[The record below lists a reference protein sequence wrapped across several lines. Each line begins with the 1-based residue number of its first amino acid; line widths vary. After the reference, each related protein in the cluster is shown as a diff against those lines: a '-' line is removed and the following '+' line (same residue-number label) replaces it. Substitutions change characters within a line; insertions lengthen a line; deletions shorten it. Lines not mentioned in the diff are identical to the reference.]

1 VAKLKQIRQLQKS
14 IFYLIFCILLFS
26 AIPSL
31 LSAENNLQ
39 IINGETLIM
48 QIREKNGETYLGT
61 NTYSIQNAD
70 GKTTYYYLYTD
81 KYDSWYV
88 WTDGNAIPF
97 KIIYENKDGKITL
110 LFNHKG
116 KVIMQGSWKN
126 RTIEKTKY
134 FLPNV
139 TLENAL
145 VIRSLNLESNEK
157 YEFDLLQYD
166 KLPELE
172 AYRMYFQ
179 VVGEETVTV
188 KAGRFYCKKVL
199 FSLSD
204 WRGIFWQSY
213 YYVSDD
219 SNRYIVKTLNVPD
232 GGAME
237 LIRIE

>member
-1 VAKLKQIRQLQKS
+1 MTKLKQMIIFFIFLFSIISS
-14 IFYLIFCILLFS
+14 IFS
-26 AIPSL
+26 N
-31 LSAENNLQ
+31 ENNLQ
-39 IINGETLIM
+39 IINGETFIM
-48 QIREKNGETYLGT
+48 KIIEKNGETYYGT
-61 NTYSIQNAD
+61 NKYSIQSVD
-70 GKTTYYYLYTD
+70 GKTTYYYSYVD

-88 WTDGNAIPF
+88 WTDSNGIPF
-97 KIIYENKDGKITL
+97 KIIYENEYGKITL
-110 LFNHKG
+110 LFNHEG
-116 KVIMQGSWKN
+116 KVTMQGSWKN
-126 RTIEKTKY
+126 EVIEKIKY

-139 TLENAL
+139 TLENTL

-166 KLPELE
+166 KLPELD

-188 KAGRFYCKKVL
+188 KAGTFHCKKVL

-204 WRGIFWQSY
+204 WRGIFWQAY
-213 YYVSDD
+213 YYVSND
-219 SNRYIVKTLNVPD
+219 SHRYIVKTLNVPD

>member
-1 VAKLKQIRQLQKS
+1 MTKLKQMI
-14 IFYLIFCILLFS
+14 IFILLFS
-26 AIPSL
+26 VIPSL

-39 IINGETLIM
+39 IINGEKCVM
-48 QIREKNGETYLGT
+48 EIRDKSGETYLGT
-61 NTYSIQNAD
+61 NTYNIQSVD
-70 GKTTYYYLYTD
+70 GKTAFYYLFVN
-81 KYDSWYV
+81 KYSSWYV
-88 WTDGNAIPF
+88 WTDSNAIPF
-97 KIIYENKDGKITL
+97 KIIYENEDGKITL

-116 KVIMQGSWKN
+116 EVAMQGIWKN
-126 RTIEKTKY
+126 REIEKTGY

-145 VIRSLNLESNEK
+145 VVRTLNLESNEK

-166 KLPELE
+166 KLPQLD

-179 VVGEETVTV
+179 VIGEETVTV
-188 KAGRFYCKKVL
+188 KAGTFYCKKVL

-204 WRGIFWQSY
+204 WRGIFWQAY
-213 YYVSDD
+213 YYVSND
-219 SNRYIVKTLNVPD
+219 SHRYIVKTQNVPD